1 MSPAAP
7 ERTILVTGAASGIG
21 AAAARRLAAP
31 GTRLVLHTRKN
42 REGLEAVAAA
52 CTDRGSAIALAL
64 GDLAE
69 AGVPEQVV
77 AEGRAAF
84 GRIDQLVANAGA
96 GDRRRF
102 GELTDLDLAAGH
114 AAMPLA
120 FFRLATA
127 LLPDLEACP
136 AGRVVAVSSFVAHV
150 FGVND
155 TIFPATAA
163 AKAAIEAL
171 AKALAFQLAPTGT
184 TVNVVVP
191 GYTRKDPGAHHAI
204 RPEGWQAAAD
214 ATPMKKLALP
224 DDVAAAI
231 AFFLSPDAGHVTG
244 QLLMVDGGLSLR

>member
-1 MSPAAP
+1 MSAAVR
-7 ERTILVTGAASGIG
+7 ERAILITGAASGIG
-21 AAAARRLAAP
+21 AATARRLAAP
-31 GTRLVLHTRKN
+31 GVRLALHTRKN
-42 REGLEAVAAA
+42 RDGLEAVGADCRAA
-52 CTDRGSAIALAL
+52 GSETAVIV
-64 GDLAE
+64 GDLGE
-69 AGVPEQVV
+69 TGTPERVV
-77 AEGRAAF
+77 AEARSAF

-102 GELTDLDLAAGH
+102 GELTDGDLAAAQ
-114 AAMPLA
+114 AAMPLG

-127 LLPDLEACP
+127 LLPDLEASP

-204 RPEGWQAAAD
+204 RPEAWQAAAD
-214 ATPMKKLALP
+214 ATPMRKLALP
-224 DDVAAAI
+224 SDVAAAI
-231 AFFLSPDAGHVTG
+231 AFFLSEEAGHITG